1 MITISLKIFPNP
13 IKGRRG
19 SFIGKEIKINNV
31 NPTVKDIFEV
41 EQEIT
46 IDSYKIARGITFLKV
61 EDTIENGDSF
71 NAIPY

>member
-1 MITISLKIFPNP
+1 MITISLKIFPNS

-31 NPTVKDIFEV
+31 NPTVKDIFEA

>member
-19 SFIGKEIKINNV
+19 SFVGKSIQINTL
-31 NPTVKDIFEV
+31 NPIVKDIFDTET
-41 EQEIT
+41 EIT
-46 IDSYKIARGITFLKV
+46 IDSYKIARGVSFLKL
-61 EDTIENGDSF
+61 EDKIEDGDSF